1 MCGHTEFAYLTFREM
16 VYLGPNHRKTFSL
29 ARNNVSIDTGGLKK
43 RKGILGPQGYNKPIV
58 ILCFGFYSVFLFVE
72 LGYIALFCRDQVMVM
87 KSYQPI

>member
-29 ARNNVSIDTGGLKK
+29 ARNNVSIDTGGSPRISLSSF
-43 RKGILGPQGYNKPIV
+43 
-58 ILCFGFYSVFLFVE
+58 CFGFYSVFLFVE